1 MKMILRVILH
11 LHKKTPKANYATT
24 DSQNELIDCEGDIYA
39 DKITVAVICYKPYQC
54 VLISFLWLKAVF
66 IKEWW

>member
-39 DKITVAVICYKPYQC
+39 DKITVAVICYKPY
-54 VLISFLWLKAVF
+54 
-66 IKEWW
+66 